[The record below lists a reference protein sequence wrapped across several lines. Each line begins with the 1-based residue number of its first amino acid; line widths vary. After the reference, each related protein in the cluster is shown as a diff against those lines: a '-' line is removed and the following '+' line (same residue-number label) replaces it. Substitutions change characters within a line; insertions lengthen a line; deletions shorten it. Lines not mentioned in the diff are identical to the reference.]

1 MQTQINHILTWIKN
15 YFIDEGNENTKAVIG
30 ISGGKDS
37 TVAAAL
43 LCRALGPE
51 RVVAVMMPQGLQK
64 DIDDAYDVCDYLR
77 IPEENR
83 YEIDISSA
91 VNALYKATYL
101 DELPP
106 VVTTNTPARI
116 RMTTLY
122 LVAGLVGG
130 RVCNTGN
137 LSELYVG
144 YTTKYGDLAGDFAL
158 FSNYT
163 VREVLAMGDLL
174 GLPEHLVHKA
184 PADGLTGNTDED
196 NLGFTYEQLDAHLL
210 DHVTPNY
217 ETFRKIKERHKNSVH
232 KMFAIHIPA
241 PYPKRSNDDAWAGEF

>member
-15 YFIDEGNENTKAVIG
+15 YFINEGNENTKAVIG

-51 RVVAVMMPQGLQK
+51 RVVAVMMPQGNQK

-91 VNALYKATYL
+91 VNSLYKATYL
-101 DELPP
+101 DNLPP

-137 LSELYVG
+137 RSELYVG

-196 NLGFTYEQLDAHLL
+196 NLGFTYEQLDTFLL

-217 ETFRKIKERHKNSVH
+217 ETFRKIKERHKNSSH
-232 KMFAIHIPA
+232 KMFAIRIPA
-241 PYPKRSNDDAWAGEF
+241 PYPKRSEEDAWSGEF